1 MNEFI
6 YVLIKSILMIL
17 SVIIILL
24 ASIDMLGI
32 FNNVVN
38 TMDYVFNTFI
48 IFIFGVFIFHEEIEE
63 WLKNKF

>member
-6 YVLIKSILMIL
+6 NVLIKSILMIL

-48 IFIFGVFIFHEEIEE
+48 IFIFSVFIFHEEIEE